1 MQFHLSRQRFWQS
14 AFMAIALGLA
24 ACSPSPQSQT
34 PTNAADDM
42 ATADAPSVVATSA
55 LLCDLATQI
64 AQDAINLT
72 CLVEPGV
79 DPHVYQPTPTDRRAI
94 EDAQLVLYF
103 GYNYESGLEQMIAAT
118 ENDAPKIAVSEVAV
132 PNPLMGDPHDHDH
145 VHDDDHGQSH
155 ADDHGHDGDHADDHG
170 HSHGA
175 DDNDHAEEDGHNHA
189 SDDHDHGGDHAHD
202 DDHGHSAASSELEP
216 DPHVWQDPQNG
227 ARMVTVIGNE
237 IAALVPDQ
245 ADVITERG
253 EAIAA
258 DLTQLDDWIRQQVA
272 TIPANSRKLVT
283 PHDSFQYFADAY
295 DVEVAGTI
303 EGLSTEAQPSAT
315 RMAELVD
322 LVKEANVPAVFSE
335 QTTNKQLIEALAE
348 DAGVEVA
355 DRPLFAEG
363 PGDASSPAPTYQ
375 AMFVSNTCTIVNA
388 LGGTCNEG
396 SAPVGS

>member
-1 MQFHLSRQRFWQS
+1 MQFYLSCQRVWQS

-24 ACSPSPQSQT
+24 ACSPSPQSQA
-34 PTNAADDM
+34 PTDAAD
-42 ATADAPSVVATSA
+42 AAADAPSVVATSA

-79 DPHVYQPTPTDRRAI
+79 DSHVYQPTPTDRRAI
-94 EDAQLVLYF
+94 EDAQLVLYT

-118 ENDAPKIAVSEVAV
+118 ENDAPKIAVAEVAV
-132 PNPLMGDPHDHDH
+132 PNPLMDAPHEH
-145 VHDDDHGQSH
+145 
-155 ADDHGHDGDHADDHG
+155 DHGHNDDHG
-170 HSHGA
+170 HS
-175 DDNDHAEEDGHNHA
+175 DVAEDQDHA
-189 SDDHDHGGDHAHD
+189 SDDHGSDHADD
-202 DDHGHSAASSELEP
+202 DDHEPSQASSELEP

-227 ARMVTVIGNE
+227 ASMARVIGEE

-245 ADVITERG
+245 ADVITERV

-283 PHDSFQYFADAY
+283 AHDSFQYFADAY
-295 DVEVAGTI
+295 DIEVAGTI
-303 EGLSTEAQPSAT
+303 EGLSTDAQPSAT

-322 LVKEANVPAVFSE
+322 LVKETGVPAVFSE
-335 QTTNKQLIEALAE
+335 QTTNEQLIKALAE

-355 DRPLFAEG
+355 NRPLFAEG

-396 SAPVGS
+396 SAPAGS